1 MTYHETCCKQ
11 WDIMSQARRELTA
24 AAAHVN
30 TAMVLGGA
38 IDSVERDSLAFAIQD
53 AEFAIELLRP
63 LAAAANRCTVVA
75 SGNCGGAP

>member
-1 MTYHETCCKQ
+1 MTYHETCCRQ
-11 WDIMSQARRELTA
+11 WDDLAQARHELTA
-24 AAAHVN
+24 AAARVN
-30 TAMVLGGA
+30 AAMSKFGA

-75 SGNCGGAP
+75 SGNCVGAP